1 MTGHA
6 EVGCEGRL
14 GEVARHTE
22 RALHTLQYRKNI
34 ILKIKTHS
42 PLTYSD
48 YIVILEVEVRLPLH
62 RSQLF

>member
-22 RALHTLQYRKNI
+22 RALHTLQYRKNN
-34 ILKIKTHS
+34 ILKIKT
-42 PLTYSD
+42 LTVLARLPTARSRRYSD
-48 YIVILEVEVRLPLH
+48 LL
-62 RSQLF
+62 